1 MASPNAELVDEIDY
15 EMSKRSFK
23 FFFEEIMEFQLS
35 HHHADWVNN
44 LDSHNRYCVKAARDH
59 GKSTLFLCYLLW
71 KVVFNPKTD
80 SIIFSHSLDQS
91 IRHMRTLNDLI
102 DSVPWLAEMKKKD
115 SWAKTFFG
123 FKNGSRISAKSVG
136 GAVRGAHPD
145 IILCDDILW
154 GTTETELQKVAS
166 WFYEVMIPTLHH
178 TAKLMIVGT
187 PFTPT
192 DLYTEL
198 ESKDGYLVETYPAMD
213 AKGVPLWPERWS
225 LEALDSRRADM
236 PAIAF
241 AREYLCEPIH
251 DVASMFPMALLET
264 ARDPELVL
272 LDKAESDYNEEGERS
287 GVFGQHFIGW
297 DPAIASDKNA
307 DYTAMM
313 TMRLPPGEANIKQ
326 IVNVVHE
333 KGMNS
338 MAQKRQMVLLNSR
351 FQPDLIE
358 LEGNNFQRMFEA
370 ELKELREDIPIRTF
384 MTTRTKK
391 ESLFMSLLLAFE
403 QGQIKTPYG
412 DERSKKFT
420 HKLEE
425 ELTRFGMQK
434 NGRLESVGVHDDLAM
449 ALALSNWA
457 TKEFKG
463 SVMLLDDYLP
473 GFDNWFAG
481 GKKKSTN
488 DGWMIP

>member
-1 MASPNAELVDEIDY
+1 MASPNADLVHEIDW

-35 HHHADWVNN
+35 HHHADWVHN
-44 LDSHNRYCVKAARDH
+44 LDTHNRYCVKAARDH

-123 FKNGSRISAKSVG
+123 FSNGSRISAKSVG

-178 TAKLMIVGT
+178 SAKLMIVGT

-241 AREYLCEPIH
+241 AREYLCEPM
-251 DVASMFPMALLET
+251 DDMSSLFPSHLLQAAKDTHRTLIE
-264 ARDPELVL
+264 RPD
-272 LDKAESDYNEEGERS
+272 GEPDD
-287 GVFGQHFIGW
+287 QYFIGW
-297 DPAIASDKNA
+297 DPAISSDRQA
-307 DYTAMM
+307 DYTVMLVLRRPASNPELLELVHVVRRKAMDFRTQIM
-313 TMRLPPGEANIKQ
+313 EIQRLN
-326 IVNVVHE
+326 N
-333 KGMNS
+333 
-338 MAQKRQMVLLNSR
+338 R
-351 FQPDLIE
+351 FQPDIIE
-358 LEGNNFQRMFEA
+358 LEANHFQRVFA
-370 ELKELREDIPIRTF
+370 TELRADTDLPIRTF
-384 MTTRTKK
+384 ISTRQKR
-391 ESLFMSLLLAFE
+391 ESLLMGLVLRFEREQMRLPWGDDRSRDVVGQLEKELLMF
-403 QGQIKTPYG
+403 GM
-412 DERSKKFT
+412 SKK
-420 HKLEE
+420 
-425 ELTRFGMQK
+425 
-434 NGRLESVGVHDDLAM
+434 GRLESIARHDDFAI
-449 ALALSNWA
+449 ALALANWA
-457 TKEFKG
+457 TTEFRERIVDLDELMEG
-463 SVMLLDDYLP
+463 LLD
-473 GFDNWFAG
+473 
-481 GKKKSTN
+481 
-488 DGWMIP
+488 

>member
-1 MASPNAELVDEIDY
+1 MASPNADLVHEIDW

-35 HHHADWVNN
+35 HHHADWVHN
-44 LDSHNRYCVKAARDH
+44 LDTHNRYCVKAARDH

-123 FKNGSRISAKSVG
+123 FSNGSRISAKSVG

-178 TAKLMIVGT
+178 SAKLMIVGT

-241 AREYLCEPIH
+241 AREYLCEPM
-251 DVASMFPMALLET
+251 DDMSSLFPSHLLQAAKDTHRTLIE
-264 ARDPELVL
+264 RPD
-272 LDKAESDYNEEGERS
+272 GEPDD
-287 GVFGQHFIGW
+287 QYFIGW
-297 DPAIASDKNA
+297 DPAISSDRQA
-307 DYTAMM
+307 DYTVMLVLRRPASNPELLELVHVVRRKAMDFRTQIM
-313 TMRLPPGEANIKQ
+313 EIQRLN
-326 IVNVVHE
+326 N
-333 KGMNS
+333 
-338 MAQKRQMVLLNSR
+338 R
-351 FQPDLIE
+351 FQPDIIE
-358 LEGNNFQRMFEA
+358 LEANHFQRVFA
-370 ELKELREDIPIRTF
+370 TELRADTDLPIRTF
-384 MTTRTKK
+384 ISTRQKR
-391 ESLFMSLLLAFE
+391 ESLLMGLVLRFEREQMRLPWGDDRSRDVVGQLENELLMF
-403 QGQIKTPYG
+403 GM
-412 DERSKKFT
+412 SKK
-420 HKLEE
+420 
-425 ELTRFGMQK
+425 
-434 NGRLESVGVHDDLAM
+434 GRLESIARHDDFAI
-449 ALALSNWA
+449 ALALANWA
-457 TKEFKG
+457 TTEFRERIVDLDELMEG
-463 SVMLLDDYLP
+463 LLD
-473 GFDNWFAG
+473 
-481 GKKKSTN
+481 
-488 DGWMIP
+488 

>member
-1 MASPNAELVDEIDY
+1 MASPNADLVHEIDW

-35 HHHADWVNN
+35 HHHADWVHN
-44 LDSHNRYCVKAARDH
+44 LDTHNRYCVKAARDH

-178 TAKLMIVGT
+178 SAKLMIVGT

-198 ESKDGYLVETYPAMD
+198 EGKDGYLVETYPAMD

-241 AREYLCEPIH
+241 AREYLCEPM
-251 DVASMFPMALLET
+251 DDMSSLFPSHLLQAAKDT
-264 ARDPELVL
+264 HRTLVQKP
-272 LDKAESDYNEEGERS
+272 DGEPDD
-287 GVFGQHFIGW
+287 QYFIGW
-297 DPAIASDKNA
+297 DPAISSDRQA
-307 DYTAMM
+307 DYTVMLVLRRPASNPELLELVHVVRRKAMDFRTQIM
-313 TMRLPPGEANIKQ
+313 EIQRLN
-326 IVNVVHE
+326 N
-333 KGMNS
+333 
-338 MAQKRQMVLLNSR
+338 R
-351 FQPDLIE
+351 FQPDIIE
-358 LEGNNFQRMFEA
+358 LEANHFQRVFA
-370 ELKELREDIPIRTF
+370 TELRADTDLPIRTF
-384 MTTRTKK
+384 ISTRQKR
-391 ESLFMSLLLAFE
+391 ESLLMGLVLRFE
-403 QGQIKTPYG
+403 REQMRLPWG
-412 DERSKKFT
+412 DERSRGVVGQ
-420 HKLEE
+420 LEK
-425 ELTRFGMQK
+425 ELLMFGMSK
-434 NGRLESVGVHDDLAM
+434 KGRLESIARHDDFAI
-449 ALALSNWA
+449 ALALANWA
-457 TKEFKG
+457 TTEFRERIVDLDELMEG
-463 SVMLLDDYLP
+463 LLD
-473 GFDNWFAG
+473 
-481 GKKKSTN
+481 
-488 DGWMIP
+488 

>member
-1 MASPNAELVDEIDY
+1 MASPNADLVHEIDW

-35 HHHADWVNN
+35 HHHADWVHN
-44 LDSHNRYCVKAARDH
+44 LDTHNRYCVKAARDH

-178 TAKLMIVGT
+178 SAKLMIVGT

-198 ESKDGYLVETYPAMD
+198 EGKDGYLVETYPAMD

-241 AREYLCEPIH
+241 AREYLCEPMDDMI
-251 DVASMFPMALLET
+251 SLFPSHLLQAAKDT
-264 ARDPELVL
+264 HRTLVQKP
-272 LDKAESDYNEEGERS
+272 DGEPDD
-287 GVFGQHFIGW
+287 QYFIGW
-297 DPAIASDKNA
+297 DPAISSDRQA
-307 DYTAMM
+307 DYTVMLVLRRPASNPELLELVHVVRRKAMDFRTQIM
-313 TMRLPPGEANIKQ
+313 EIQRLN
-326 IVNVVHE
+326 N
-333 KGMNS
+333 
-338 MAQKRQMVLLNSR
+338 R
-351 FQPDLIE
+351 FQPDIIE
-358 LEGNNFQRMFEA
+358 LEANHFQRVFA
-370 ELKELREDIPIRTF
+370 TELRADTDLPIRTF
-384 MTTRTKK
+384 ISTRQKR
-391 ESLFMSLLLAFE
+391 ESLLMGLVLRFE
-403 QGQIKTPYG
+403 REQMRLPWG
-412 DERSKKFT
+412 DERSRDVVGQ
-420 HKLEE
+420 LEK
-425 ELTRFGMQK
+425 ELLMFGMSK
-434 NGRLESVGVHDDLAM
+434 KGRLESIARHDDFAI
-449 ALALSNWA
+449 ALALANWA
-457 TKEFKG
+457 TTEFRERIVDLDELMEG
-463 SVMLLDDYLP
+463 LLD
-473 GFDNWFAG
+473 
-481 GKKKSTN
+481 
-488 DGWMIP
+488 

>member
-1 MASPNAELVDEIDY
+1 MASPNADLVHEIDW

-35 HHHADWVNN
+35 HHHADWVHN
-44 LDSHNRYCVKAARDH
+44 LDTHNRYCVKAARAH

-123 FKNGSRISAKSVG
+123 FSNGSRISAKSVG

-178 TAKLMIVGT
+178 SAKLMIVGT

-241 AREYLCEPIH
+241 AREYLCEPM
-251 DVASMFPMALLET
+251 DDMSSLFPSHLLQAAKDTHRTLIE
-264 ARDPELVL
+264 RPD
-272 LDKAESDYNEEGERS
+272 GEPDD
-287 GVFGQHFIGW
+287 QYFIGW
-297 DPAIASDKNA
+297 DPAISSDRQA
-307 DYTAMM
+307 DYTVMLVLRRPASNPELLELVHVVRRKAMDFRTQIM
-313 TMRLPPGEANIKQ
+313 EIQRLN
-326 IVNVVHE
+326 N
-333 KGMNS
+333 
-338 MAQKRQMVLLNSR
+338 R
-351 FQPDLIE
+351 FQPDIIE
-358 LEGNNFQRMFEA
+358 LEANHFQRVFA
-370 ELKELREDIPIRTF
+370 TELRADTDLPIRTF
-384 MTTRTKK
+384 ISTRQKR
-391 ESLFMSLLLAFE
+391 ESLLMGLVLRFEREQMRLPWGDDRSRDVVGQLEKELLMF
-403 QGQIKTPYG
+403 GM
-412 DERSKKFT
+412 SKK
-420 HKLEE
+420 
-425 ELTRFGMQK
+425 
-434 NGRLESVGVHDDLAM
+434 GRLESIARHDDFAI
-449 ALALSNWA
+449 ALALANWA
-457 TKEFKG
+457 TTEFRERIVDLDELMEG
-463 SVMLLDDYLP
+463 LLD
-473 GFDNWFAG
+473 
-481 GKKKSTN
+481 
-488 DGWMIP
+488 